1 MTHSD
6 ILKTPFIEWRSDFG
20 FKRMFGTQANQ
31 RILVRFLNALFG
43 DEFTVT
49 KVEFHD
55 KEILPKSE
63 ASKRIIYDIYCQ
75 AKPESFRAS
84 RINED
89 HFPTIMSE
97 DSEVKD
103 YTHHFILE
111 MQN

>member
-49 KVEFHD
+49 
-55 KEILPKSE
+55 
-63 ASKRIIYDIYCQ
+63 
-75 AKPESFRAS
+75 
-84 RINED
+84 
-89 HFPTIMSE
+89 
-97 DSEVKD
+97 
-103 YTHHFILE
+103 
-111 MQN
+111 

>member
-31 RILVRFLNALFG
+31 RILVRFLNALFS

-63 ASKRIIYDIYCQ
+63 AGKRIIYDIYCQ